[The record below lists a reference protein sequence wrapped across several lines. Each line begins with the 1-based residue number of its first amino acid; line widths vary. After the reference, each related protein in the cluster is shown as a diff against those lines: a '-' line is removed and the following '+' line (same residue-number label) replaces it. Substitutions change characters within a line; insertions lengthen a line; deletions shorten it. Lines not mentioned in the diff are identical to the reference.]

1 MEPVVSITQRRL
13 SGANH
18 SGVSTVCSSSG
29 GRFSFFMVLHPK
41 LVITKAKRT
50 ISEIATVIPRFHFV
64 LIKDDPPEFGL
75 PRIHWIG
82 DLG

>member
-1 MEPVVSITQRRL
+1 MEPVLSITQRRL

-18 SGVSTVCSSSG
+18 SGVSTVRSSSG
-29 GRFSFFMVLHPK
+29 GCFSFFMVLHPK

-64 LIKDDPPEFGL
+64 LIEEYLPEFG
-75 PRIHWIG
+75 PSRIHWIW